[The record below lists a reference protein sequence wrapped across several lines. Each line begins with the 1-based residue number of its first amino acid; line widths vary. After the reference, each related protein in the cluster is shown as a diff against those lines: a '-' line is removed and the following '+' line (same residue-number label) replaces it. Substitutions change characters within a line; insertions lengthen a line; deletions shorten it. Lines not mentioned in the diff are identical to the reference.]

1 MKGMDLYADADTD
14 ADADADDACVH
25 VGAIQERDELQQKQI
40 SELLQQKA
48 WLQRQMGLPE
58 IVA

>member
-1 MKGMDLYADADTD
+1 MCALAQQRSKEA
-14 ADADADDACVH
+14 
-25 VGAIQERDELQQKQI
+25 QERDEIQQKQI
-40 SELLQQKA
+40 TELLQQKA